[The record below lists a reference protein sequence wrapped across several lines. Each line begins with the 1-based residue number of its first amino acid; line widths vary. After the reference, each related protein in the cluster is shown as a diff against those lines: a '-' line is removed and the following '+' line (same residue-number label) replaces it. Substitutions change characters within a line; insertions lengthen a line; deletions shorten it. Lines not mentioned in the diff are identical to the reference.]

1 MARSG
6 ATPVGTSILVD
17 PLVWTLPI
25 IQRHQ
30 RKGRASGPG
39 ATRETGRLRSEP
51 VAVRIQPGRF
61 ALASRMRISSTS
73 ASNPGASSPTM
84 AAVRMAS

>member
-6 ATPVGTSILVD
+6 TIPVGTSILVD

-30 RKGRASGPG
+30 RKGRGQRPG
-39 ATRETGRLRSEP
+39 TTPETGRLRSEP
-51 VAVRIQPGRF
+51 VAVSIQPGRL
-61 ALASRMRISSTS
+61 ALASSMRISSSS
-73 ASNPGASSPTM
+73 ASNPGASSATM
-84 AAVRMAS
+84 AAARMAS